1 MNRTIRPDWRVRLA
15 DDIDTSAIT
24 IFAAT
29 ATDAAEDFCRSVDA
43 EWEYP
48 IANSGG
54 IDLIVIAP
62 DGEEIQVHVEVRAAT
77 YTATKG
83 PAQWY
88 ACVSCAWRGTQRVR
102 DHVRELWACPDC
114 GRVAFEVAQ

>member
-1 MNRTIRPDWRVRLA
+1 MTTKNNPMTQDAMNRTIRSLENICPDWRVRLA
-15 DDIDTSAIT
+15 DDVDESAIT

-62 DGEEIQVHVEVRAAT
+62 DGEEIQVQVEVRAAT
-77 YTATKG
+77 YTATEK
-83 PAQWY
+83 
-88 ACVSCAWRGTQRVR
+88 RTQP
-102 DHVRELWACPDC
+102 CKT
-114 GRVAFEVAQ
+114 

>member
-1 MNRTIRPDWRVRLA
+1 MMNRTIRPDWRVRLA

-62 DGEEIQVHVEVRAAT
+62 NGEEIPILVEVNAVYT
-77 YTATKG
+77 YTAMKG
-83 PAQWY
+83 KHNVVHHNRPQNI
-88 ACVSCAWRGTQRVR
+88 
-102 DHVRELWACPDC
+102 PN
-114 GRVAFEVAQ
+114 